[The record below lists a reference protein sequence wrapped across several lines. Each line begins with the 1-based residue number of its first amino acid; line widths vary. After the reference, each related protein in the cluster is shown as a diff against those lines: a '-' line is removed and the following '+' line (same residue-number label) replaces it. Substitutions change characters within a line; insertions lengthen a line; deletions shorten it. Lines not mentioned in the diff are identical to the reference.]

1 MSFRSGVIALAGR
14 PNVGKSTIANALAG
28 LHVAAVSPRP
38 QTTRRRVTAVVN
50 GPGHQVVLID
60 LPGFQKPADRLTAR
74 MQATVDETL
83 PEVDGILFVL
93 NAAEEIG
100 AGDRF
105 IARRL
110 AQVGR
115 PVVIALNQV
124 DRLAPE
130 RIGPAILAA
139 SELVDFVTLHP
150 TSAVS
155 GDGLPALAGDLAALV
170 PAGEPLYPP
179 GVVTDQGDE
188 DLAGELIREAALAR
202 LREEIPHA
210 VAVEIDGIEKARKG
224 VVVRA
229 AILVETESQ
238 KRIAVGRGGS
248 MVREIGTAAR
258 ESLARL
264 WGTPVHLD
272 LMVKVR
278 SGWRQ
283 DDDLLGRL
291 GL

>member
-1 MSFRSGVIALAGR
+1 MTFRSGVIALAGR

-28 LHVAAVSPRP
+28 LHIAAVSPRP
-38 QTTRRRVTAVVN
+38 QTTRRRVTAIVN
-50 GPGHQVVLID
+50 GPEHQVVLID

-74 MQATVDETL
+74 MQATVDDTL
-83 PEVDGILFVL
+83 PEVDGVLFVL

-110 AQVGR
+110 TQVGR
-115 PVVIALNQV
+115 PIVIALNQV

-130 RIGPAILAA
+130 RIAPAIVAA
-139 SELVDFVTLHP
+139 SELVDFVALHP

-155 GDGLPALAGDLAALV
+155 GDGLAALADGLACLV
-170 PAGEPLYPP
+170 PPGEPLYPP
-179 GVVTDQGDE
+179 DVVTDQGDE
-188 DLAGELIREAALAR
+188 DLAGELVREAALAR

-224 VVVRA
+224 IVVRA

-238 KRIAVGRGGS
+238 KRVAVGRGGS

-258 ESLARL
+258 EALAGL

>member
-14 PNVGKSTIANALAG
+14 PNVGKSTMANALAG

-50 GPGHQVVLID
+50 GPGHQVVLVD

-74 MQATVDETL
+74 MQAAVDETL
-83 PEVDGILFVL
+83 PEVDAILFVL

-110 AQVGR
+110 AEVDR
-115 PVVIALNQV
+115 PVVIALNQI
-124 DRLAPE
+124 DRL
-130 RIGPAILAA
+130 GPQEIARAISSA
-139 SELVDFVTLHP
+139 SVLVDFVALHP
-150 TSAVS
+150 TSALT
-155 GDGLPALAGDLAALV
+155 GDGLAALADELARLV
-170 PAGEPLYPP
+170 PAGDPLYPP
-179 GVVTDQGDE
+179 DVVTDQSDE
-188 DLAGELIREAALAR
+188 DLAGELIREAALER
-202 LREEIPHA
+202 LRQEIPHA
-210 VAVEIDGIEKARKG
+210 LAVEVEPIEKARRG
-224 VVVRA
+224 LMVRA

-238 KRIAVGRGGS
+238 KRIAVGRGGA
-248 MVREIGTAAR
+248 MVREVGTAAR
-258 ESLARL
+258 AALSHL
-264 WGTPVHLD
+264 WGTEVHLD
-272 LMVKVR
+272 LRVRVR

>member
-1 MSFRSGVIALAGR
+1 MSFRSGVVALAGR
-14 PNVGKSTIANALAG
+14 PNVGKSTMANALAG

-50 GPGHQVVLID
+50 GPDHQVVLID

-74 MQATVDETL
+74 MQAAVDETL
-83 PEVDGILFVL
+83 PEVDAILFVL

-110 AQVGR
+110 AEVDR

-124 DRLAPE
+124 DRLRPQEIA
-130 RIGPAILAA
+130 RAITAA
-139 SELVDFVTLHP
+139 STLVDFVALHP
-150 TSAVS
+150 TSAVT
-155 GDGLPALAGDLAALV
+155 GDGLPALADELARLV
-170 PAGEPLYPP
+170 PPGAPLYPP
-179 GVVTDQGDE
+179 GVVTDQTDE
-188 DLAGELIREAALAR
+188 DLAGELIREAALER

-210 VAVEIDGIEKARKG
+210 LAVEVEPIEKARRG
-224 VVVRA
+224 VMVRA
-229 AILVETESQ
+229 AILVEAESQ
-238 KRIAVGRGGS
+238 KRIAVGRGGA

-258 ESLARL
+258 AALGRL
-264 WGTPVHLD
+264 WGTEVHLD
-272 LMVKVR
+272 LRVKVR

>member
-14 PNVGKSTIANALAG
+14 PNVGKSTMANALAG
-28 LHVAAVSPRP
+28 LHIAAVSPRP

-60 LPGFQKPADRLTAR
+60 LPGFQRPADRLTAR
-74 MQATVDETL
+74 MQAAVDETL
-83 PEVDGILFVL
+83 PEVDGVLFVL
-93 NAAEEIG
+93 NAAEDIG
-100 AGDRF
+100 AGDQF

-124 DRLAPE
+124 DRLDPQ
-130 RIGPAILAA
+130 RIGPAITKA
-139 SELVDFVTLHP
+139 SSLVDFVALHP
-150 TSAVS
+150 TSALT
-155 GDGLPALAGDLAALV
+155 GDGLPALSAELAALV
-170 PAGEPLYPP
+170 PVGEALYPP
-179 GVVTDQGDE
+179 EVVTDQTDE
-188 DLAGELIREAALAR
+188 DLAGELIREAALER

-210 VAVEIDGIEKARKG
+210 VAVEIEGIETARKG
-224 VVVRA
+224 ILVRA

-238 KRIAVGRGGS
+238 KRIAVGRGGA
-248 MVREIGTAAR
+248 MVRDIGIAAR
-258 ESLARL
+258 EALSRL

-272 LMVKVR
+272 LRVKVR

>member
-50 GPGHQVVLID
+50 GPDHQLVLID

-124 DRLAPE
+124 DRLVPE
-130 RIGPAILAA
+130 RIGPAIIAA
-139 SELVDFVTLHP
+139 SELVDFVALHP

-155 GDGLPALAGDLAALV
+155 GDGLPALVDDLVSLV
-170 PAGEPLYPP
+170 PAGEALYPP
-179 GVVTDQGDE
+179 DVRTDQGEE
-188 DLAGELIREAALAR
+188 DLAGELIREAALVR

-210 VAVEIDGIEKARKG
+210 VAVEVDGIEKARKG

-238 KRIAVGRGGS
+238 KRVAVGRGGS
-248 MVREIGTAAR
+248 MVREIGIAAR
-258 ESLARL
+258 EALAGL
-264 WGTPVHLD
+264 WGMPVHLD